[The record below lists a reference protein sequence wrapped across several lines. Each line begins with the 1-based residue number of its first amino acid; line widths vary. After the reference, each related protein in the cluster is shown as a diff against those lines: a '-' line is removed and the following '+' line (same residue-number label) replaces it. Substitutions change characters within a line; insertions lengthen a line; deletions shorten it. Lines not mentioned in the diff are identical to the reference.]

1 MKPMLQIGRRLS
13 LCASLAGTIALLSGC
28 QTPSHPDSPRPQ
40 SPLPSGFQGSLP
52 ALKGNAA
59 RAVDARW
66 WQAFDD
72 PLLDGLV
79 ARAVSANHD
88 LKLAD
93 ARMREAR
100 ALWIENG
107 AARWPSVGATVE
119 YRREHQPPIE
129 KDKEPL
135 LDQYFVSGFD
145 ATWEADL
152 FGRVRSLTTAARAD
166 FEAQNA
172 ACDDMAITIAAE
184 VARNYFEL
192 RGQQQ
197 SLEANRRS
205 VKWRAIE
212 LDLIRRRAALGVAN
226 PMDIDNARR
235 SLDRQR
241 ADGNDLEAAI
251 VRTVQALGVLT
262 AQPAG
267 ALKPLLAVPAT
278 PDHEPATPAL
288 GTPAELLRS
297 RPDIRDA
304 EQELVASSAV
314 KDAAK
319 ADLLPRLTFS
329 GQLSFFAFGWGLGPD
344 LTWDVFNR
352 RRIRA
357 REVRASA
364 RADAS
369 FARYQLAV
377 LTAVADVENALANLK
392 AARGRRD
399 ALMSVSEDSTRLAE
413 AVKRRAALGVANKL
427 DEAAAEQTAGDAA
440 GALAAQEAAV
450 DEAWVAVFKAL
461 GGGWKAPA
469 GDIEPEQSGAHRPSS
484 QDGSLPPTKS

>member
-1 MKPMLQIGRRLS
+1 
-13 LCASLAGTIALLSGC
+13 
-28 QTPSHPDSPRPQ
+28 
-40 SPLPSGFQGSLP
+40 
-52 ALKGNAA
+52 
-59 RAVDARW
+59 
-66 WQAFDD
+66 
-72 PLLDGLV
+72 
-79 ARAVSANHD
+79 
-88 LKLAD
+88 
-93 ARMREAR
+93 
-100 ALWIENG
+100 
-107 AARWPSVGATVE
+107 VE
-119 YRREHQPPIE
+119 YRRQHQPPIE

-166 FEAQNA
+166 VEAEKA
-172 ACDDMAITIAAE
+172 ACDDLAITIAAE

-212 LDLIRRRAALGVAN
+212 LDLIRRRAAMGVAN
-226 PMDIDNARR
+226 QMDIDNARR
-235 SLDRQR
+235 NFDRQR
-241 ADGNDLEAAI
+241 AEGNDLEAAI

-267 ALKPLLAVPAT
+267 ALKPLLAVPVT

-297 RPDIRDA
+297 RPDIREA
-304 EQELVASSAV
+304 EEELVSSSAV
-314 KDAAK
+314 KDASK

-352 RRIRA
+352 RRVKA
-357 REVRASA
+357 REVRAGA

-399 ALMSVSEDSTRLAE
+399 ALKAVSEDSIRLAD
-413 AVKRRAALGVANKL
+413 AMKRRAALGVANKF
-427 DEAAAEQTAGDAA
+427 DEAAAEQTSGDAA

-450 DEAWVAVFKAL
+450 NEAWVAVFKAL
-461 GGGWKAPA
+461 GGGWRAPTGNLSPA
-469 GDIEPEQSGAHRPSS
+469 PTGARPAPS
-484 QDGSLPPTKS
+484 QDSSLPPQKS